1 MTGSERTTDSLVSPL
16 LGVVTIGQSP
26 RPDLVAA
33 FAAHAPGARV
43 VVRGAL
49 DDVESHA
56 IDALALIHTHYP
68 LLVRLAD
75 GSTRSVGRDALHPH
89 VIRAA
94 RQLATDG
101 ATAIVVACAGDFP
114 EVPCGV
120 PVVLPGRVVPAVA
133 RALVLSPRIGVV
145 TPIAGQVA
153 AATTKWHADGFDP
166 VVTHAAPDDDAALDR
181 AAEFLRAS
189 GVPFIVLDCMGHAED
204 AAMRLQERSGAR
216 VLLAQSLAA
225 RVAGELVRASSHI
238 APPSTSTTSRAC

>member
-1 MTGSERTTDSLVSPL
+1 M
-16 LGVVTIGQSP
+16 VTIGQSP

-43 VVRGAL
+43 AVRGAL
-49 DDVESHA
+49 DDLDTQA
-56 IDALALIHTHYP
+56 IDALSTIHTHYP

-75 GSTRSVGRDALHPH
+75 GTTRNIGRDTLHPH

-114 EVPCGV
+114 DVPCDV

-133 RALVLSPRIGVV
+133 RALVSSPRIGVV

-166 VVTHAAPDDDAALDR
+166 VVTYAAPDDDAALDR
-181 AAEFLRAS
+181 AAELLRAS
-189 GVPFIVLDCMGHAED
+189 GVPFIVLDCMGHADD
-204 AAMRLQERSGAR
+204 AAFRLQERSGAR

-225 RVAGELVRASSHI
+225 RVAGELVRAASPIES
-238 APPSTSTTSRAC
+238 PLSSTTARAC